1 MSKKQKISGKVLKKG
16 RKWLKVVVNEKNENY
31 PDDLLINDITKDFT
45 VGGEFIDL
53 LVDTEFERTYT
64 GRYKITHTAMSEEK
78 LMSNEISKW
87 WGYIQK
93 NYTEAGYIYKKGV
106 EELHKLDCHEY
117 DEEIAEM
124 QRKLDVSKSIRR
136 IRLDY
141 KEGQINQKHIDIL
154 HQLQCYEYDEEIAE
168 MQRKVDVSLERAD
181 GSLSKNKVEV
191 ILERADLNDRQ
202 PNGAL
207 IRQQEKVYQIQSSRY
222 DNGIS
227 AGTPFPNYYYSC
239 IDVTNTEKGQSFL
252 EKEKMTERKRQE
264 LATIREIVKEKF
276 SALTAKIKEE
286 DILNASKT
294 KMPNGTVILDTFNLY
309 GTGEML
315 IEDNNNYIWYIVNNG
330 SDGSRWDMNNI
341 ETNGAGAYGWKCSKE
356 QVSVFLAEYV
366 EARTKYEYKTNE
378 VKPFL

>member
-16 RKWLKVVVNEKNENY
+16 RKWLKVVVNGKNEKY

-45 VGGEFIDL
+45 VGEEFTDL

-64 GRYKITHTAMSEEK
+64 GGYKITHTAMSEENSV
-78 LMSNEISKW
+78 SNEISKW

-93 NYTEAGYIYKKGV
+93 NYTEAGYIYKRGV
-106 EELHKLDCHEY
+106 EELHKLDCYDY

-124 QRKLDVSKSIRR
+124 QRNVDVSKAIKR

-141 KEGQINQKHIDIL
+141 KEGHINQKYIDIL
-154 HQLQCYEYDEEIAE
+154 HQLQCYEYDEEISEMKKKVQAE
-168 MQRKVDVSLERAD
+168 
-181 GSLSKNKVEV
+181 NKVEV
-191 ILERADLNDRQ
+191 ILERADLNDRL
-202 PNGAL
+202 PNGTL
-207 IRQQEKVYQIQSSRY
+207 IRQQERVYQIQSSSY

-239 IDVTNTEKGQSFL
+239 IDITNTEKGQSFL

-286 DILNASKT
+286 DILKASKT
-294 KMPNGTVILDTFNLY
+294 KMPSGTVILDTFGIY

-315 IEDNNNYIWYIVNNG
+315 LEDNNGYVWYIVNNG
-330 SDGSRWDMNNI
+330 SDGSYWDMNNI
-341 ETNGAGAYGWKCSKE
+341 ETNGAGAYGWKCKKE
-356 QVSVFLAEYV
+356 QLSMLLAEYV
-366 EARTKYEYKTNE
+366 EVKTKYDEVYDE
-378 VKPFL
+378 VKL

>member
-16 RKWLKVVVNEKNENY
+16 RKWLKVVVNGKNEKY

-45 VGGEFIDL
+45 VGEEFTDL

-64 GRYKITHTAMSEEK
+64 GGYKITHTAMSEENSV
-78 LMSNEISKW
+78 SNEISKW

-93 NYTEAGYIYKKGV
+93 NYTEAGYIYKRGV
-106 EELHKLDCHEY
+106 EELHKLDCYDY
-117 DEEIAEM
+117 DEEISEMKKKVQAE
-124 QRKLDVSKSIRR
+124 
-136 IRLDY
+136 
-141 KEGQINQKHIDIL
+141 
-154 HQLQCYEYDEEIAE
+154 
-168 MQRKVDVSLERAD
+168 
-181 GSLSKNKVEV
+181 NKVEV
-191 ILERADLNDRQ
+191 ILERADLNDRL

-207 IRQQEKVYQIQSSRY
+207 IRQKERVYQIQSSRY

-239 IDVTNTEKGQSFL
+239 IDITNTEKGQSFL

-286 DILNASKT
+286 DILKAAKT
-294 KMPNGTVILDTFNLY
+294 KIPSGTVILDTFSIY

-315 IEDNNNYIWYIVNNG
+315 LEDNNGYVWYIVNNG
-330 SDGSRWDMNNI
+330 SDGSYWDMNNI
-341 ETNGAGAYGWKCSKE
+341 EINGAGAYGWKCNKE
-356 QVSVFLAEYV
+356 QLSTLLAEYV
-366 EARTKYEYKTNE
+366 EVKAKYETKYDE
-378 VKPFL
+378 VKSFL